1 MTLVILAAGMGSRF
15 GGMKQVT
22 PVGPSGEFIIDYS
35 CYDAIKAGFDKI
47 VFVIK
52 RENLGIFRDTVGKR
66 VKKHV
71 KVEYAFHL
79 PQAFFPTYPHGS
91 LPPVRVR
98 LKHFISILSDKDR
111 IGWLCR

>member
-15 GGMKQVT
+15 GGMKQIT

-52 RENLGIFRDTVGKR
+52 RENLDIFRETVGHR
-66 VKKHV
+66 
-71 KVEYAFHL
+71 AFHSYGRIY
-79 PQAFFPTYPHGS
+79 QFCFSGYDRYPRALVRPRRKSKALGYGS
-91 LPPVRVR
+91 RAPRGKKLRQR
-98 LKHFISILSDKDR
+98 
-111 IGWLCR
+111 